1 MKSHFVAGERE
12 GKVIAGVAVCAVG
25 AMTSLLLL
33 VIMYTHRNTHT
44 ENDEQNDQS
53 LNLLQCSLRSPWQR
67 QLQCMSRSISYQV
80 SEQHQVLLVWPFPNY
95 TESPQHSPI
104 NIHTKQSYS
113 TPHKNRL
120 SSQAERQ
127 FKPCVNGD
135 VSFLWESQ
143 KFDPPQNQNP

>member
-67 QLQCMSRSISYQV
+67 
-80 SEQHQVLLVWPFPNY
+80 
-95 TESPQHSPI
+95 
-104 NIHTKQSYS
+104 
-113 TPHKNRL
+113 
-120 SSQAERQ
+120 
-127 FKPCVNGD
+127 
-135 VSFLWESQ
+135 
-143 KFDPPQNQNP
+143 